1 MLMAMFGKLV
11 TALTSHARGLALLL
25 ALLALVTSAA
35 SCSDGDDGTKPGAS
49 DSLPKLHLT
58 DDTDELLLTWMDDR
72 GATHTGLTISEV
84 PESSKKLVRVTTKEA
99 GHGSLFYVAD
109 LSAKQADGSYAV
121 RTMRR
126 TEWEGEI
133 EQRRSAWRAKHAPPP
148 KPKATG
154 STTSQPAT
162 PAGDLL
168 VVVYGAPWCKPCHQA
183 TAYLKRRGIRT
194 VEYNIDKDPKR
205 NQEMVAKLK
214 RAGKRPGTIPVIDVG
229 GILLQGYSQ
238 GALSRAIQKATKG
251 ATRL

>member
-1 MLMAMFGKLV
+1 MSDPPV
-11 TALTSHARGLALLL
+11 TTLARWTRGLAFLL
-25 ALLALVTSAA
+25 ALLTLVAATA

-49 DSLPKLHLT
+49 ESLPELHLT
-58 DDTDELLLTWMDDR
+58 DETEELLLTWMDDR

-109 LSAKQADGSYAV
+109 LSAKQADGSYSV

-126 TEWEGEI
+126 TEWESEI
-133 EQRRSAWRAKHAPPP
+133 QQRRAAWRAKHAPPP
-148 KPKATG
+148 PPKASG
-154 STTSQPAT
+154 SASSQPAS

-168 VVVYGAPWCKPCHQA
+168 VIVYGAPWCRPCHQA
-183 TAYLKRRGIRT
+183 TAYLKRRGIRY
-194 VEYNIDKDPKR
+194 VEYNIDKDGKR
-205 NQEMVAKLK
+205 QQEMAAKLK

-238 GALSRAIQKATKG
+238 GALARAIQKATKG